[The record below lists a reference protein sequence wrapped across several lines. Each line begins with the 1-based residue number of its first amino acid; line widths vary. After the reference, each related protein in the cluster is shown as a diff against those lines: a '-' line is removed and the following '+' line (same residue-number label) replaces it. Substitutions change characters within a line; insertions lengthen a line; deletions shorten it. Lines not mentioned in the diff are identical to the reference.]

1 MSKIPGSSFAPAVAR
16 KRVLLVDGYAT
27 KRDLRSKIMRKLGV
41 DVDCASDITQARALW
56 RADSYSLVLVDVHN
70 DAVNVQEFCD
80 EVRSAK
86 PPQSVAFLVGK
97 PEYLAGSPVSDDGVP
112 AAAPDV
118 HGAWGEMVIAI
129 YADACLSSPRRYGF
143 QEASWRIA
151 ATRSLKDP
159 RPGRAVAIASAGTSG
174 GTIKKQPQFSWV
186 DAVNRHTEK
195 PAS

>member
-1 MSKIPGSSFAPAVAR
+1 MNKIPGSSFAPAVAR

-97 PEYLAGSPVSDDGVP
+97 PEYLAGSPVSDDGMP
-112 AAAPDV
+112 APAPDV

-129 YADACLSSPRRYGF
+129 YADACLASPRRYGF

-159 RPGRAVAIASAGTSG
+159 RPGRAAAVASAGTS
-174 GTIKKQPQFSWV
+174 KKHPQFSWV

>member
-1 MSKIPGSSFAPAVAR
+1 VSKALGFLSAIPAIVK
-16 KRVLLVDGYAT
+16 KRVLLVDTYAT

-41 DVDCASDITQARALW
+41 DVDCAANITEARSMWQAA
-56 RADSYSLVLVDVHN
+56 SYSLVLVDVHN

-80 EVRSAK
+80 EVKGAK

-97 PEYLAGSPVSDDGVP
+97 PEYLAGSPVADDGIPVP
-112 AAAPDV
+112 QDT
-118 HGAWGEMVIAI
+118 HGAWGETVVAM
-129 YADACLSSPRRYGF
+129 YANACVAAPRRYGF

-159 RPGRAVAIASAGTSG
+159 RPSHAVASR
-174 GTIKKQPQFSWV
+174 KHPQFSWV
-186 DAVNRHTEK
+186 DAVNRHSEK